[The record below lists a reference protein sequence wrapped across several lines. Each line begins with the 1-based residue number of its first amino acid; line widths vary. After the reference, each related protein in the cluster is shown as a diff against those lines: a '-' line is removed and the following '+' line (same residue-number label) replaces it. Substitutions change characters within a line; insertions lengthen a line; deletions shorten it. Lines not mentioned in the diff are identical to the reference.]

1 MGIKSKR
8 VAFTFDDRSVR
19 TLEQLTHEGRFSS
32 LADTVRESI
41 QISRAL
47 QTQAK
52 KGFTEI
58 VMRNPETQQER
69 VVVVPRLI
77 DMSDSED

>member
-19 TLEQLTHEGRFSS
+19 TLEQLTQEGRFSS

-58 VMRNPETQQER
+58 VVRNPDTNQER

>member
-1 MGIKSKR
+1 MGIKSRR
-8 VAFTFDDRSVR
+8 VAFTFDDRSVK
-19 TLEQLTHEGRFSS
+19 TLEQLTQEGRFSS

-58 VMRNPETQQER
+58 VMRNPDTQQER
-69 VVVVPRLI
+69 IVVVPRLI
-77 DMSDSED
+77 DMSDPED